1 MDIIDHIKFV
11 IDKIRPFL
19 VSDGGD
25 VEFVKYE
32 NGIVYVKLIGACANC
47 AYGDSE
53 IKDTIESILTS
64 EIPDIVATK
73 DEPTDPREP
82 TRYLFS
88 FEFATSF

>member
-1 MDIIDHIKFV
+1 METIDHIKFI

-19 VSDGGD
+19 ISDGGD

-47 AYGDSE
+47 EYGDSE

-64 EIPDIVATK
+64 EIPEVLEVRNIAS
-73 DEPTDPREP
+73 E
-82 TRYLFS
+82 
-88 FEFATSF
+88 